1 VTASLKGRLTWGLML
16 SLIVLLTL
24 QWAVVTYTI
33 NKLTESQ
40 LIERLQREGETLLA
54 GAHFDADG
62 QLTLDARHLSAIYQ
76 RPFSGHYYVISSGQ
90 QRLTS
95 RSLWDADLNTKT
107 LETGAQINLYLPG
120 PEQQPLLAVVHG
132 YQKQLQPI
140 TITVAEN
147 LAALQSSMTRFQI
160 IYALV
165 SLAGLI
171 ALLAI
176 QRLIIANALLP
187 LRGIQEN
194 IARLGRGEASQIEAK
209 GPAEVA
215 PLIEELNR
223 LLAAMHDKSRR
234 SRESLGNLAH
244 ALKTKLTLLNQ
255 AAERPEINAL
265 PEIRR
270 NIYAATEAIS
280 QSIERELKRARLIG
294 DTHPMRKV
302 DLKAEIAQLTHT
314 LRLMYANKAV
324 NITWEITGNTQ
335 FHGDQEDLL
344 EMLGNLLDNAC
355 KWCRRNVS
363 LTASG
368 ADAPVF
374 IVEDDGPGC
383 AESELDLLTRRG
395 FRADESKPGSG
406 LGLAI
411 VYDIAGSYGATL
423 TFGRSAALGGLRAEV
438 RFKPYTS

>member
-1 VTASLKGRLTWGLML
+1 MTSLKRRLTWGLML
-16 SLIVLLTL
+16 SLVVLLTL
-24 QWAVVTYTI
+24 QWAVVTYAI
-33 NKLTESQ
+33 NKLTETQ
-40 LIERLQREGETLLA
+40 LIQRLQREGETLLA
-54 GAHFDADG
+54 GTHFDGNG
-62 QLTLDARHLSAIYQ
+62 QLTLDARRLSAIYQ
-76 RPFSGHYYVISSGQ
+76 RPFSGHYYVIISDQ
-90 QRLTS
+90 QRQIS
-95 RSLWDADLNTKT
+95 RSLWDTNLNIEVLKAGKKT
-107 LETGAQINLYLPG
+107 ALYLQG
-120 PEQQPLLAVVHG
+120 PEQQPLLVVAHG
-132 YQKQLQPI
+132 YQKQQRSI
-140 TITVAEN
+140 TIAIGEN
-147 LAALQSSMTRFQI
+147 LTSLHNSMTRFQI

-171 ALLAI
+171 ALLII
-176 QRLIIANALLP
+176 QRLIVTNALRP
-187 LRGIQEN
+187 LRSIQES
-194 IARLGRGEASQIEAK
+194 IVKLGRGEISRIESN

-223 LLAAMHDKSRR
+223 LLVAMQDKSRR

-255 AAERPEINAL
+255 AAERPELNTE

-270 NIYAATEAIS
+270 NIYAATDAIS

-294 DTHPMRKV
+294 DAHPMHKV
-302 DLKAEIAQLTHT
+302 DLKTEIAQLTHT
-314 LRLMYANKAV
+314 LRQMYADKAV
-324 NITWEITGNTQ
+324 NITWEITGNAQ

-368 ADAPVF
+368 ADSVVF

-383 AESELDLLTRRG
+383 AESELNLLTRRG

-411 VYDIAGSYGATL
+411 VYDIVSSYGANL
-423 TFGRSAALGGLRAEV
+423 TFGRSAALGGLRVEV
-438 RFKPYTS
+438 QFKP